1 MKAKQNILSLLQEN
15 ARISTKDLAFSTGL
29 SEKDVQ
35 SEMKKLEENQTIVKY
50 TAVVNGEKIKPS
62 KIRAWIEL
70 SVHPI
75 EKSGYNA
82 LAQRIRNHK
91 HIVDMYLVSG
101 HYDFLVMVEGESLQE
116 ISDFVSDIACV
127 EHVTKTA
134 THVVLNTYKQVGV
147 EIGQITNKDRIAVMP

>member
-1 MKAKQNILSLLQEN
+1 MKAKNTILELLKEN
-15 ARISTKDLAFSTGL
+15 ARTSVEDLACATNL
-29 SEKDVQ
+29 SVDEVKQ
-35 SEMKKLEENQTIVKY
+35 EIKKLEDSQTIVKY
-50 TAVVNGEKIKPS
+50 TTVINGEKTKPS
-62 KIRAWIEL
+62 KIRALIEL

-82 LAQRIRNHK
+82 LAQRIRDHK

-101 HYDFLVMVEGESLQE
+101 NYDFLVMVEGESLQE

-147 EIGQITNKDRIAVMP
+147 EIGQIQNRDRLAVIP

>member
-1 MKAKQNILSLLQEN
+1 MKAKDNILSLLQEN

-29 SEKDVQ
+29 TEKDVQ
-35 SEMKKLEENQTIVKY
+35 TEMKKLEESQTIVKY
-50 TAVVNGEKIKPS
+50 TAVVNGEKVKPA

-101 HYDFLVMVEGESLQE
+101 NYDFLVMVEGESLQE

-147 EIGQITNKDRIAVMP
+147 EIGQIANKDRIAVMP